1 MKLKGRRILLTKPVR
16 KESTIKLSG
25 KEEAEIEASMMRS
38 WTALEVFAIG
48 DSVES
53 VAVGDKVYIPSG
65 ALKNCEVVEVDSSVK
80 LMLQEGDVAIIW

>member
-16 KESTIKLSG
+16 KESTIKLSV

-65 ALKNCEVVEVDSSVK
+65 ALQNCEVVEVEDSVK